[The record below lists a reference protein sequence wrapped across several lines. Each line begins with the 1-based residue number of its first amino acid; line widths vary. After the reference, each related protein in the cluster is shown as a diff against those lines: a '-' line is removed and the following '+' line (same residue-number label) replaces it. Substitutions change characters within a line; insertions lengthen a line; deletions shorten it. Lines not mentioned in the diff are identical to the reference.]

1 VIVDSAST
9 LGFFTVFTFVTDVA
23 SSDVF
28 SSEPSAPTE
37 DETTGVDGAT
47 GLAIEVEDGLKTLLE
62 GATVPAAFTG
72 IEFATDSKG
81 ASTVT
86 GA

>member
-47 GLAIEVEDGLKTLLE
+47 VLEIGAEDGLKTLLE
-62 GATVPAAFTG
+62 GATIAEAFAG
-72 IEFATDSKG
+72 IDFATDSKG